1 MGVSIN
7 AAAICLAPKRDA
19 WWAFALEQLR
29 EKSDGHM
36 WNMNKCRQSVM
47 GSTQFVVVNRQ
58 LALECFLS
66 FSSIVRNGR
75 HGQFSTS
82 FIVLHGRRGQFLT
95 SFIVFHG
102 RHGQFLTSFII
113 LHGRHGQFLNPF
125 IVLHGRHGQSLNYF
139 GRISSL
145 FASFQVRKPR
155 SR

>member
-1 MGVSIN
+1 
-7 AAAICLAPKRDA
+7 
-19 WWAFALEQLR
+19 
-29 EKSDGHM
+29 
-36 WNMNKCRQSVM
+36 M

-82 FIVLHGRRGQFLT
+82 FIVLHGRHGQFLT
-95 SFIVFHG
+95 SFIVLHG
-102 RHGQFLTSFII
+102 RRGQFLP
-113 LHGRHGQFLNPF
+113 PF
-125 IVLHGRHGQSLNYF
+125 IVLHGHHGQSLNYF

-155 SR
+155 SRWCCLEKYDENGAASLLRMILLTATHRLGVLTQGKSRGTLS